1 VALGTAGLAFCG
13 WGIQLGALA
22 AATHLDCEDKTA
34 GNNAISLG
42 RRLLATPDEPELK
55 ARCSFTY
62 AMDWWVVFYQ
72 FAIIATALFH
82 ARSEAKF
89 AAVKVRLGML
99 FAIAIVWVVIQVNAY
114 LPSIVKIQN
123 TLKDAEV
130 KDDNAAVKDSVAG
143 KIYFSGRALGA
154 GYVISAISYFAFIIL
169 ALGDGDAAPSAK
181 SAAHETA

>member
-1 VALGTAGLAFCG
+1 M
-13 WGIQLGALA
+13 LA
-22 AATHLDCEDKTA
+22 APDLPTACHHRRACSAHLHRRP
-34 GNNAISLG
+34 NPLPPSH
-42 RRLLATPDEPELK
+42 RLLLLLPPNNLN
-55 ARCSFTY
+55 R
-62 AMDWWVVFYQ
+62 WVVFYQ

-130 KDDNAAVKDSVAG
+130 KDDNAAVKDSAAG